1 MTALLDARLHA
12 HRPDL
17 ADARLR
23 GRVEAERFVEGAPA
37 HVAMPVADLRRR
49 PSADAPLETQALYG
63 EAVRVF
69 EDTCE
74 GWSWVQLEADGYVG
88 WVPTVTLVAGT
99 PPPATHRV
107 SVRRTLVFPGPDIK
121 RPPMHDL
128 PLGARVHVRGE
139 ASDHNATYGL
149 ITPFG
154 AVVTH
159 SSGNHGQAIA
169 CACAAEGVRA
179 LIAMPSDAPAI
190 KVDSTRRWGA
200 EITFFDRATT
210 DRETL
215 ATRLAAERG
224 GVVLPPFDH
233 PDVIAGQG
241 TLALELLEDARAAG
255 LSLDALSVCTGGGG
269 LVAGCAL
276 AVEGAS
282 PGTEVWAVEPEGWDD
297 TARSLAAG
305 ERIANDGQGALLC
318 DALLSM
324 RPGALTFAV
333 NQPRLEG
340 AAVVTPEEVFRAMRL
355 AFECLKVVVEP
366 GGAVALAAVL
376 AGRVP
381 ARGRTVGVVLSG
393 GNVDPAV
400 FSRALAA

>member
-154 AVVTH
+154 AVVTQH
-159 SSGNHGQAIA
+159 LKPATSVETDFAGV
-169 CACAAEGVRA
+169 AEGFLGVAYLWGGKSA
-179 LIAMPSDAPAI
+179 LGIDCS
-190 KVDSTRRWGA
+190 
-200 EITFFDRATT
+200 
-210 DRETL
+210 
-215 ATRLAAERG
+215 
-224 GVVLPPFDH
+224 
-233 PDVIAGQG
+233 
-241 TLALELLEDARAAG
+241 G
-255 LSLDALSVCTGGGG
+255 LVQVSLDACGIQAPRDTDLQMAMGERV
-269 LVAGCAL
+269 
-276 AVEGAS
+276 
-282 PGTEVWAVEPEGWDD
+282 PEGETLRRGDLVFWRGHVGLMLDEARLLHANAHHMM
-297 TARSLAAG
+297 TAAEPLA
-305 ERIANDGQGALLC
+305 E
-318 DALLSM
+318 
-324 RPGALTFAV
+324 AV
-333 NQPRLEG
+333 ARLEAKG
-340 AAVVTPEEVFRAMRL
+340 VPVAAIRRLPE
-355 AFECLKVVVEP
+355 
-366 GGAVALAAVL
+366 
-376 AGRVP
+376 
-381 ARGRTVGVVLSG
+381 LSQ
-393 GNVDPAV
+393 A
-400 FSRALAA
+400 